1 METFALIVMCF
12 VYLHVSAG
20 AKGEKKKGRGGVSRS
35 APGSMIYY
43 VLEESRY
50 AAVSVI
56 CVSSIVSGSP
66 SFLSVPLKVVS
77 SFAGAS
83 SSTWVSTN
91 EPLR

>member
-1 METFALIVMCF
+1 MIVFPPLCS
-12 VYLHVSAG
+12 VPQAAAVQRQR
-20 AKGEKKKGRGGVSRS
+20 AKRKRGEAVLCRS

-56 CVSSIVSGSP
+56 CVSSIESGSP